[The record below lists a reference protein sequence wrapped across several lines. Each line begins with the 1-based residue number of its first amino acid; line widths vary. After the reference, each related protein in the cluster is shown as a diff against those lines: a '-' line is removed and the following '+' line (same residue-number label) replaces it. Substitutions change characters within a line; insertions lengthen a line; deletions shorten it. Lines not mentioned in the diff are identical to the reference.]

1 MKDMMMDD
9 DVENMGIMQ
18 GFLED
23 VGEEEDELEEEESSE
38 EASAARMLDR
48 RPDSPEILM
57 NNLRGDMRSIDARRE
72 ELADLVGFAAASETP
87 DAVLAMLQPVLAQQ
101 GGIGALPQSS
111 DMAQGPQPPMP
122 PPPGA
127 MMGSPPPLPPVGA
140 APIPGAM
147 AAPAGLPPGGGMAP
161 GPMVGPDGQP
171 IPPEGIPPIAMRDGG
186 FVQRFSNGS
195 DEEGVTQDEEE
206 TGAFGP
212 GLYSPEMVQ
221 LAPEVDLRERVRER
235 EKLYQELLGDDKSS
249 QQAQLL
255 FALAQK
261 GLQFAGNVDAQGRPL
276 RGSTASRFAAVASEL
291 PGDISK
297 FIAEADK
304 RRMGIRSAAI
314 EAAEREASEVRKNN
328 LKVIEA
334 QRKGYADRFG
344 KGGMGP
350 FYETVLTPGFAQA
363 YADGVLTPDENNLFE
378 FSANRVIADALS
390 KKEVYKD
397 ELGRDVERTV
407 PGYEV
412 PAFLTNALAQ
422 RRQLD
427 ALGVVASGPATTGTV
442 PVTTGARVAP
452 ASQPPAVTP
461 GAEVTTPAPTVG
473 GPQPTLWEMAPTL
486 TTLDVAKG
494 IVARNVPFTGNIAP
508 EAQQNQ
514 NYYNNMVRELVRIM
528 QNSPRFAE
536 GERESIEAELDMG
549 LKIRRDV
556 NAMRNIF
563 IGVDRFLAEKLEAA
577 KRDAANPDAI
587 PEIQKAALEDIRSI
601 TDFRR
606 RLIPP
611 KVNSLEEV
619 RTLPVGSPF
628 FYKDYRNFRTRQ

>member
-1 MKDMMMDD
+1 
-9 DVENMGIMQ
+9 MG
-18 GFLED
+18 
-23 VGEEEDELEEEESSE
+23 
-38 EASAARMLDR
+38 
-48 RPDSPEILM
+48 
-57 NNLRGDMRSIDARRE
+57 N
-72 ELADLVGFAAASETP
+72 
-87 DAVLAMLQPVLAQQ
+87 
-101 GGIGALPQSS
+101 
-111 DMAQGPQPPMP
+111 

-127 MMGSPPPLPPVGA
+127 PPLPPGGVP
-140 APIPGAM
+140 PIPGGM
-147 AAPAGLPPGGGMAP
+147 AAPAGPPPGGGMAP

-314 EAAEREASEVRKNN
+314 EAAEKEASEVRKNN

-350 FYETVLTPGFAQA
+350 FFEVVLTPGFAQA
-363 YADGVLTPDENNLFE
+363 YADGMLTPDEANLFE
-378 FSANRVIADALS
+378 LSANKVIADARS

-397 ELGRDVERTV
+397 QLGRDVERTI
-407 PGYEV
+407 PGYEI
-412 PAFLTNALAQ
+412 PAFISNALAQ
-422 RRQLD
+422 RKQLD
-427 ALGVVASGPATTGTV
+427 AMGVAPSGPVTTGTV
-442 PVTTGARVAP
+442 PVTTEARVAP
-452 ASQPPAVTP
+452 PAAETAPVSRPPA
-461 GAEVTTPAPTVG
+461 GATSTEATTPVPTVG

-494 IVARNVPFTGNIAP
+494 IVARNVPLTGNIAP
-508 EAQQNQ
+508 EAQRNQ

-563 IGVDRFLAEKLEAA
+563 IGVDRFLAEKLENA

-587 PEIQKAALEDIRSI
+587 PEMQKAALEDIKSI

-619 RTLPVGSPF
+619 RALPVGSPF

>member
-1 MKDMMMDD
+1 
-9 DVENMGIMQ
+9 MG
-18 GFLED
+18 
-23 VGEEEDELEEEESSE
+23 
-38 EASAARMLDR
+38 
-48 RPDSPEILM
+48 
-57 NNLRGDMRSIDARRE
+57 N
-72 ELADLVGFAAASETP
+72 
-87 DAVLAMLQPVLAQQ
+87 
-101 GGIGALPQSS
+101 
-111 DMAQGPQPPMP
+111 

-127 MMGSPPPLPPVGA
+127 PPLPPGGVP
-140 APIPGAM
+140 PIPGGM
-147 AAPAGLPPGGGMAP
+147 AAPAGPPPGGGMAP
-161 GPMVGPDGQP
+161 GPMIGPDGQP

-186 FVQRFSNGS
+186 LVQRFRNGS

-212 GLYSPEMVQ
+212 GLYSPEMVSLAQ
-221 LAPEVDLRERVRER
+221 RELGDLLTRQPAPEVDLRQRAKER

-304 RRMGIRSAAI
+304 RRVSIRSAAI
-314 EAAEREASEVRKNN
+314 EAAEKEASAVRESN
-328 LKVIEA
+328 LKLVEA
-334 QRKGYADRFG
+334 QRKGYADILRSAGRAGGAQDRFG

-350 FYETVLTPGFAQA
+350 FYETVLAPGFAQA
-363 YADGVLTPDENNLFE
+363 YADGVLTPDESNLFE
-378 FSANRVIADALS
+378 FSANRIIADARPRT
-390 KKEVYKD
+390 EVYKD

-442 PVTTGARVAP
+442 PVTTEARVAP
-452 ASQPPAVTP
+452 PAAETAPVPQPPAVTP
-461 GAEVTTPAPTVG
+461 GAEVTTPAPTAG
-473 GPQPTLWEMAPTL
+473 GRQPTLWEMAPTL
-486 TTLDVAKG
+486 TTVDVAKG
-494 IVARNVPFTGNIAP
+494 IIARNIPGAGGLAS

-563 IGVDRFLAEKLEAA
+563 IGVDRFLTEKLEAA
-577 KRDAANPDAI
+577 KRDAANPDAT
-587 PEIQKAALEDIRSI
+587 PEIQKSALEDIRSI

-606 RLIPP
+606 KLMPP
-611 KVNSLEEV
+611 VVNSLEEV
-619 RTLPVGSPF
+619 RALPVGTPF
-628 FYKDYRNFRTRQ
+628 FYKDYRNLRTRQ